1 MSSLFNINY
10 YQLYTL
16 AAIRYA
22 SQTILPFLILVF
34 WYQIYNTLWASFI
47 TLNIS
52 YRFLRH
58 SSVC

>member
-34 WYQIYNTLWASFI
+34 WYQIYNTL
-47 TLNIS
+47 
-52 YRFLRH
+52 
-58 SSVC
+58 